1 MVFDQFVGALEEL
14 SSEDN
19 NGSGT
24 ISDFTILDLGEFD
37 ENFGGGV
44 GNLELFENSCAIIG
58 NCNITN
64 IINEHFV
71 EALGSKRALYDVSQT
86 GYSDD

>member
-1 MVFDQFVGALEEL
+1 MDVVLDQFVGALEEL

-19 NGSGT
+19 NGSST
-24 ISDFTILDLGEFD
+24 VSDFTILDLGEFD

-44 GNLELFENSCAIIG
+44 GNLKLFENSCAIIG

-71 EALGSKRALYDVSQT
+71 QPYRAKRRFDNI
-86 GYSDD
+86 